1 MKQRIVAFYDKA
13 HWFSDADAWLL
24 FRLAAFVEAIGWT
37 LLISAIASRRLG
49 MPGADIAVS
58 MAGTVHG
65 VFFLCFFVF
74 LLVTARSMAWGPWRV
89 LGGLAAGNIPYA
101 SVVFERIMAWHRRK
115 NPVKVAAP
123 AGYMED

>member
-1 MKQRIVAFYDKA
+1 MKQRIVTVYNHM
-13 HWFSDADAWLL
+13 HWFSDADAWML
-24 FRLAAFVEAIGWT
+24 FRLAAFTEAIGWT

-58 MAGTVHG
+58 IAGTMHG

-74 LLVTARSMAWGPWRV
+74 LLVTARSMAWGPWRIV
-89 LGGLAAGNIPYA
+89 AGLAAGNVPYA

-115 NPVKVAAP
+115 NPVTVP
-123 AGYMED
+123 TPIGYMED